1 MTTLI
6 LNRSLLNIQRAAT
19 TRVATD
25 SLRTHSRGLSAVTSK
40 DSSVAHTIGE
50 MRLAGAVTGLVVRP
64 ASSSRSESP
73 FGIEPL
79 PVNLNEF
86 LEDGEIEVGERTWDT
101 IEMRQR

>member
-19 TRVATD
+19 ARVATE
-25 SLRTHSRGLSAVTSK
+25 SLRTHSRGLSAITSK
-40 DSSVAHTIGE
+40 DSSVAHTIEE
-50 MRLAGAVTGLVVRP
+50 MRVAGAVTGLVIGP

-73 FGIEPL
+73 FGIEPP
-79 PVNLNEF
+79 PVDLNE
-86 LEDGEIEVGERTWDT
+86 LMEDGGIEVGERMWDT

>member
-1 MTTLI
+1 M
-6 LNRSLLNIQRAAT
+6 
-19 TRVATD
+19 
-25 SLRTHSRGLSAVTSK
+25 
-40 DSSVAHTIGE
+40 
-50 MRLAGAVTGLVVRP
+50 AGAVTGLVIRP

-79 PVNLNEF
+79 PVDLNEF